1 MKWVELSV
9 ATGSWALVADDGEIV
24 DKLYGGTYG
33 IYLVESTN
41 KRYISLED
49 AKNAVIR
56 ARGAGMN
63 VKQKA
68 MLDALEDMRKALQ
81 QFEMALDRT
90 EKWVES
96 TVDTLEKLNK
106 AAEDMK
112 GQK

>member
-1 MKWVELSV
+1 
-9 ATGSWALVADDGEIV
+9 
-24 DKLYGGTYG
+24 
-33 IYLVESTN
+33 
-41 KRYISLED
+41 
-49 AKNAVIR
+49 
-56 ARGAGMN
+56 MN

-106 AAEDMK
+106 AAEDN
-112 GQK
+112 GEGL